1 MSAKSK
7 PSTARHAELSKISET
22 SSRALMRS
30 NLTAVVRDGSGCH
43 LPEQAA
49 DQTTGGVGQVVDH
62 VRDRIQR
69 VGRTATVPAALG
81 RRLVRRPAR
90 GRPVSRGTVP
100 GFEPPEGAPPPGA
113 VPPRAGAG
121 APAAVPPPPPPTT
134 ALPPS
139 TTAPPPSTTAPPT
152 VPSPAVPAAADP
164 PGSVP
169 ASAASSAGGTAG
181 ETADSVAVAGSPGLR
196 PPESASAEPL
206 RAPLSG
212 SRVKTPPGPVDE
224 PAPPGPPDTSRAMGA
239 AMSRPAQIVASTRTI
254 RARLRWRARR
264 VA

>member
-7 PSTARHAELSKISET
+7 PATGRHAELSKISET

-139 TTAPPPSTTAPPT
+139 TTAPPPSTTPPPTTAPPT

-169 ASAASSAGGTAG
+169 ASPASSAGGTAG
-181 ETADSVAVAGSPGLR
+181 ETADSVAVPGSPGLR

-206 RAPLSG
+206 RAPLS
-212 SRVKTPPGPVDE
+212 
-224 PAPPGPPDTSRAMGA
+224 
-239 AMSRPAQIVASTRTI
+239 
-254 RARLRWRARR
+254 
-264 VA
+264 

>member
-7 PSTARHAELSKISET
+7 PSTGRHAELSKISET

-30 NLTAVVRDGSGCH
+30 NLTAVVRGGSGCH

-49 DQTTGGVGQVVDH
+49 DRTTGGVGQVVDH

-69 VGRTATVPAALG
+69 VGRTAAVPAAVG

-90 GRPVSRGTVP
+90 ERPVSRGNGPRVRAAGGGTPSRGRSTPRRSGRP
-100 GFEPPEGAPPPGA
+100 GCGATTPAPHDGA
-113 VPPRAGAG
+113 TAIHDSAAPLRA
-121 APAAVPPPPPPTT
+121 PPPPPPTRP
-134 ALPPS
+134 LPPT
-139 TTAPPPSTTAPPT
+139 TTAPPPSTTPPPPTAPPT

-181 ETADSVAVAGSPGLR
+181 ETADSVAVPGSPGLR

-212 SRVKTPPGPVDE
+212 SRGKTPPGPVDE
-224 PAPPGPPDTSRAMGA
+224 PAPPGPPDTSR
-239 AMSRPAQIVASTRTI
+239 
-254 RARLRWRARR
+254 
-264 VA
+264 